1 MTFLKMCQKIEDGM
15 RSALRLGY
23 PLDVGD
29 LESLS
34 KYLHCVR
41 RREYD
46 AKTILYPQLH
56 LPPDIPYHLWGAF

>member
-1 MTFLKMCQKIEDGM
+1 M